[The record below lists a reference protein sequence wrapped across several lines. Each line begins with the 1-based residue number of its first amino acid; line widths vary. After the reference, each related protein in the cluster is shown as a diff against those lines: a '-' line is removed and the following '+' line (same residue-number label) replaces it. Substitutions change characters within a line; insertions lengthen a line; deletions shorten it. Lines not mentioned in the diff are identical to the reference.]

1 VRGFLKFGGFWSQI
15 WLGINLKSAAVFE
28 RKFKIKFDRALEAT
42 RQICF
47 KRQIKAVFAANAQ
60 TKAQI

>member
-1 VRGFLKFGGFWSQI
+1 MKF
-15 WLGINLKSAAVFE
+15 AAVYN
-28 RKFKIKFDRALEAT
+28 RKFQIKFDRALEAT

>member
-1 VRGFLKFGGFWSQI
+1 MKFATLF
-15 WLGINLKSAAVFE
+15 N
-28 RKFKIKFDRALEAT
+28 RKFKIKFDRVLEAT

-47 KRQIKAVFAANAQ
+47 KRQIKAVFAANAP